1 MAWRL
6 LYPLSFSLR
15 KMGSHLKVLNEV
27 RRTDL
32 TLTNILFLPSGE
44 KLTGRGPKTEAEHE
58 RSDREGEVSVANT

>member
-1 MAWRL
+1 MFNIGVKSRQ
-6 LYPLSFSLR
+6 SNQT
-15 KMGSHLKVLNEV
+15 KKVLNEV

-58 RSDREGEVSVANT
+58 RSDSKGEVSVANT